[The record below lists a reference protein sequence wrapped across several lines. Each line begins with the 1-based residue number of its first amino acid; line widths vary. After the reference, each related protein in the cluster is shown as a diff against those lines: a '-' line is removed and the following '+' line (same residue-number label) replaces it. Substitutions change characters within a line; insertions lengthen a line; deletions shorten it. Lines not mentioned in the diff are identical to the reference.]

1 MQRNCLRRVIG
12 TLCFLLLILAAH
24 AQKYTVTGGR
34 GTPYL
39 AFDNKKGNTSS
50 RFEVYLVYG
59 MDNVEIRYTPTSS
72 TYQWYRYKNKAGVGG
87 DAEKIPS
94 VNEGNTT
101 VIRNIEEGYGYYI
114 LEDDAYS
121 KAGGYVWII
130 DYSKYEF
137 NITSL
142 FVDTQKSGCDAM
154 YLDGTSD
161 IKDMRYVLPD
171 VNGTPGFLEREF
183 DVTYQ
188 TMEIPEGDNQSIIP
202 KTATATITGNPF
214 KASLEP
220 PYSDTEVELKGDQFA
235 RHFGVEKSMLT
246 DMYQAVAVLAVM
258 KIDTLS
264 YASDVPNMV
273 VKGDS
278 LSAPVEFNFTAIA
291 NTPVAAMFN
300 WKIYRK
306 DEGGGSSEGNEEG
319 EENNGT
325 LLRDFSGEETSFIFN
340 QNGTYVVKL
349 TVNDRTGQCQANPPD
364 VTVNISD
371 SYLDVPN
378 AFSPGTSPGINDEF
392 RVAYRSL
399 TRFKCWI
406 FNRWGVEMYHWTD
419 PSKGWDGKKGG
430 KYVAPGVYFYV
441 IEATGSDGKPIKRK
455 GSINILR
462 SKQIQDGIIEE

>member
-130 DYSKYEF
+130 DYSKYAF
-137 NITSL
+137 DVTSL
-142 FVDTQKSGCDAM
+142 YVDAQKSNCDNM
-154 YLDGTSD
+154 FLGGD
-161 IKDMRYVLPD
+161 IDMKEMRYYDQSGV
-171 VNGTPGFLEREF
+171 PGILKREF
-183 DVTYQ
+183 DITYQ
-188 TMEIPEGDNQSIIP
+188 TMKNPEDGTAFIPETVTD
-202 KTATATITGNPF
+202 TVDDPF
-214 KASLEP
+214 NGF
-220 PYSDTEVELKGDQFA
+220 ELKAPLCDTDVTLTGDLFA
-235 RHFGVEKSMLT
+235 RHFGVEKTMTT
-246 DMYQAVAVLAVM
+246 DVYQAIAVEAVM

-264 YASDVPNMV
+264 YASDVPNLV

-462 SKQIQDGIIEE
+462 SKQIQDEIIEE

>member
-130 DYSKYEF
+130 DYSKYAF
-137 NITSL
+137 DVTSL
-142 FVDTQKSGCDAM
+142 YVDAQKSNCDNM
-154 YLDGTSD
+154 FLGGD
-161 IKDMRYVLPD
+161 IDMKEMRYYDQSGV
-171 VNGTPGFLEREF
+171 PGILKREF
-183 DVTYQ
+183 DITYQ
-188 TMEIPEGDNQSIIP
+188 TMKNPEDGTAFIPETVTD
-202 KTATATITGNPF
+202 TVDDPF
-214 KASLEP
+214 NGF
-220 PYSDTEVELKGDQFA
+220 ELKAPLCDTDVTLTGDLFA
-235 RHFGVEKSMLT
+235 RHFGVEKTMTT
-246 DMYQAVAVLAVM
+246 DVYQAIAVEAVM

-264 YASDVPNMV
+264 YASDVPNLV

-349 TVNDRTGQCQANPPD
+349 TVNDRTGRCQANPPD

-462 SKQIQDGIIEE
+462 SKQIQDEIIEE

>member
-130 DYSKYEF
+130 DYSKYAF
-137 NITSL
+137 DATSL
-142 FVDTQKSGCDAM
+142 YVDTQKSNCDNM
-154 YLDGTSD
+154 FLGGD
-161 IKDMRYVLPD
+161 IDMKEMRYYDQSGVP
-171 VNGTPGFLEREF
+171 GTLKREF
-183 DVTYQ
+183 DITYQ
-188 TMEIPEGDNQSIIP
+188 TMKNPEDGTAFIPETVTD
-202 KTATATITGNPF
+202 TVDDPF
-214 KASLEP
+214 NGFELKAPLC
-220 PYSDTEVELKGDQFA
+220 DTDVTLKGDLFA
-235 RHFGVEKSMLT
+235 RHFGVEKTMTT
-246 DMYQAVAVLAVM
+246 DVYQAIAVEAVM

-319 EENNGT
+319 EENYGT
-325 LLRDFSGEETSFIFN
+325 LLGDFSGEETSFVFN
-340 QNGTYVVKL
+340 QNGTYVVRL

-462 SKQIQDGIIEE
+462 SKQIQDEIIEE

>member
-87 DAEKIPS
+87 DAEKISS

-130 DYSKYEF
+130 DYSKYAF
-137 NITSL
+137 DVTSL
-142 FVDTQKSGCDAM
+142 YVDAQKSNCDNM
-154 YLDGTSD
+154 FLGGD
-161 IKDMRYVLPD
+161 IDMKEMRYYDQSGV
-171 VNGTPGFLEREF
+171 PGILKREF
-183 DVTYQ
+183 DITYQ
-188 TMEIPEGDNQSIIP
+188 TMKNPEDGTAFIPETVTD
-202 KTATATITGNPF
+202 TVDDPF
-214 KASLEP
+214 NGF
-220 PYSDTEVELKGDQFA
+220 ELKAPLCDTDVTLTGDLFA
-235 RHFGVEKSMLT
+235 RHFGVEKTMTT
-246 DMYQAVAVLAVM
+246 DVYQAKAVM

-264 YASDVPNMV
+264 YASDVPNLV

-319 EENNGT
+319 EENYGT
-325 LLRDFSGEETSFIFN
+325 LLGDFSGEETPFVFN
-340 QNGTYVVKL
+340 QNGTYVVRL

-462 SKQIQDGIIEE
+462 SKQIQDEIIEE

>member
-130 DYSKYEF
+130 DYSKYAF
-137 NITSL
+137 DVTSL
-142 FVDTQKSGCDAM
+142 YVDAQKSNCDNM
-154 YLDGTSD
+154 FLGGD
-161 IKDMRYVLPD
+161 IDMKEMRYYDQSGV
-171 VNGTPGFLEREF
+171 PGILKREF
-183 DVTYQ
+183 DITYQ
-188 TMEIPEGDNQSIIP
+188 TMKNPEDGTAFIPETVTD
-202 KTATATITGNPF
+202 TVDDPF
-214 KASLEP
+214 NGF
-220 PYSDTEVELKGDQFA
+220 ELKTPLCDTDVTLTGDLFA
-235 RHFGVEKSMLT
+235 RHFGVEKTMTT
-246 DMYQAVAVLAVM
+246 DVYQAIAVEAVM

-264 YASDVPNMV
+264 YASDVPNLV

-462 SKQIQDGIIEE
+462 SKQIQDEIIEE

>member
-34 GTPYL
+34 GTPLQAY
-39 AFDNKKGNTSS
+39 DNKQGSTSS

-130 DYSKYEF
+130 DYSKYAF
-137 NITSL
+137 DATSL
-142 FVDTQKSGCDAM
+142 YVDTQKSNCDNM
-154 YLDGTSD
+154 FLGGD
-161 IKDMRYVLPD
+161 IDMKEMRYYDQSGVP
-171 VNGTPGFLEREF
+171 GTLKREF
-183 DVTYQ
+183 DITYQ
-188 TMEIPEGDNQSIIP
+188 TMKNPEDGTAFIPETVTD
-202 KTATATITGNPF
+202 TVDDPF
-214 KASLEP
+214 NGF
-220 PYSDTEVELKGDQFA
+220 ELKAPLCDTDVTLTGDLFA
-235 RHFGVEKSMLT
+235 RHFGVEKTMTT
-246 DMYQAVAVLAVM
+246 DVYQAIAVEAVM

-264 YASDVPNMV
+264 YTSDVPNMV

-319 EENNGT
+319 EENYGT
-325 LLRDFSGEETSFIFN
+325 LLGDFSGEETSFVFN
-340 QNGTYVVKL
+340 QNGTYVVRL

-462 SKQIQDGIIEE
+462 SKQIQDEIIEE

>member
-72 TYQWYRYKNKAGVGG
+72 TYQWYRYKNKAGADG

-130 DYSKYEF
+130 DYSKYAF
-137 NITSL
+137 DATSL
-142 FVDTQKSGCDAM
+142 YVDAQKSNCDNM
-154 YLDGTSD
+154 FLGGD
-161 IKDMRYVLPD
+161 IDMKEMRYYDQSGV
-171 VNGTPGFLEREF
+171 PGILKREF
-183 DVTYQ
+183 DITYQ
-188 TMEIPEGDNQSIIP
+188 TMKNPEDGTAFIPETVTD
-202 KTATATITGNPF
+202 TVDDPF
-214 KASLEP
+214 NGF
-220 PYSDTEVELKGDQFA
+220 ELKAPLCDTDVTLTGDLFA
-235 RHFGVEKSMLT
+235 RHFGVEKTMTT
-246 DMYQAVAVLAVM
+246 DVYQAIAVEAVM

-264 YASDVPNMV
+264 YASDVPNLV

-319 EENNGT
+319 EENYGT
-325 LLRDFSGEETSFIFN
+325 LLGDFSGEETSFVFN
-340 QNGTYVVKL
+340 QNGTYVVRL

-462 SKQIQDGIIEE
+462 SKQIQDEIIEE

>member
-130 DYSKYEF
+130 DYSKYAF
-137 NITSL
+137 DVTSL
-142 FVDTQKSGCDAM
+142 YVDAQKSNCDNM
-154 YLDGTSD
+154 FLGGD
-161 IKDMRYVLPD
+161 IDMKEMRYYDQSGV
-171 VNGTPGFLEREF
+171 PGILKREF
-183 DVTYQ
+183 DITYQ
-188 TMEIPEGDNQSIIP
+188 TMKNPEDGTAFIPETVTD
-202 KTATATITGNPF
+202 TVDDPF
-214 KASLEP
+214 NGF
-220 PYSDTEVELKGDQFA
+220 ELKAPLCDTDVTLTGDLFA
-235 RHFGVEKSMLT
+235 RHFGVEKTMTT
-246 DMYQAVAVLAVM
+246 DVYQAIAVEAVM

-462 SKQIQDGIIEE
+462 SKQIQDEIIEE

>member
-87 DAEKIPS
+87 DAEKISS

-130 DYSKYEF
+130 DYSKYAF
-137 NITSL
+137 DVTSL
-142 FVDTQKSGCDAM
+142 YVDAQKSNCDNM
-154 YLDGTSD
+154 FLGGD
-161 IKDMRYVLPD
+161 IDMKEMRYYDQSGV
-171 VNGTPGFLEREF
+171 PGILKREF
-183 DVTYQ
+183 DITYQ
-188 TMEIPEGDNQSIIP
+188 TMKKPEDGTAFIPETVTD
-202 KTATATITGNPF
+202 TVDDPF
-214 KASLEP
+214 NGF
-220 PYSDTEVELKGDQFA
+220 ELKAPLCDTDVTLTGDLFA
-235 RHFGVEKSMLT
+235 RHFGVEKTMTT
-246 DMYQAVAVLAVM
+246 DVYQAIAVEAVM

-319 EENNGT
+319 EENYGT
-325 LLRDFSGEETSFIFN
+325 LLGDFSGEETSFVFN

-462 SKQIQDGIIEE
+462 SKQIQDEIIEE

>member
-130 DYSKYEF
+130 DYSKYAF
-137 NITSL
+137 DVTSL
-142 FVDTQKSGCDAM
+142 YVDAQKSNCDNM
-154 YLDGTSD
+154 FLGGD
-161 IKDMRYVLPD
+161 IDMKDMRYYDQSGV
-171 VNGTPGFLEREF
+171 PGILKREF
-183 DVTYQ
+183 DITYQ
-188 TMEIPEGDNQSIIP
+188 TMKNPEDGTAFIPETVTD
-202 KTATATITGNPF
+202 TVDDPF
-214 KASLEP
+214 NGF
-220 PYSDTEVELKGDQFA
+220 ELKAPLCDTDVTLTGDLFA
-235 RHFGVEKSMLT
+235 RHFGVEKTMTT
-246 DMYQAVAVLAVM
+246 DVYQAIAVEAVM

-264 YASDVPNMV
+264 YASDVPNLV

-278 LSAPVEFNFTAIA
+278 LSAPVEFNFMAIA

-462 SKQIQDGIIEE
+462 SKQIQDEIIEE

>member
-130 DYSKYEF
+130 DYSKYAF
-137 NITSL
+137 DVTSL
-142 FVDTQKSGCDAM
+142 YVDAQKSNCDNM
-154 YLDGTSD
+154 FLGGD
-161 IKDMRYVLPD
+161 IDMKEMRYYDQSGV
-171 VNGTPGFLEREF
+171 PGILKREF
-183 DVTYQ
+183 DITYQ
-188 TMEIPEGDNQSIIP
+188 TMKKPEDGTAFIPETVTD
-202 KTATATITGNPF
+202 TVDDPF
-214 KASLEP
+214 NGF
-220 PYSDTEVELKGDQFA
+220 ELKAPLCDTDVTLTGDLFA
-235 RHFGVEKSMLT
+235 RHFGVEKTMTT
-246 DMYQAVAVLAVM
+246 DVYQAIAVEAVM

-462 SKQIQDGIIEE
+462 SKQIQDEIIEE

>member
-130 DYSKYEF
+130 DYSKYAF
-137 NITSL
+137 DVTSL
-142 FVDTQKSGCDAM
+142 YVDAQKSNCDNM
-154 YLDGTSD
+154 FLGGD
-161 IKDMRYVLPD
+161 IDMKEMRYYDQSGV
-171 VNGTPGFLEREF
+171 PGILKREF
-183 DVTYQ
+183 DITYQ
-188 TMEIPEGDNQSIIP
+188 TMKNPEDGTVFIPETVTD
-202 KTATATITGNPF
+202 TVDDPF
-214 KASLEP
+214 NGF
-220 PYSDTEVELKGDQFA
+220 ELKAPLCDTDVTLTGDLFA
-235 RHFGVEKSMLT
+235 RHFGVEKTMTT
-246 DMYQAVAVLAVM
+246 DVYQAIAVEAVM

-264 YASDVPNMV
+264 YASDVPNLV

-462 SKQIQDGIIEE
+462 SKQIQDEIIEE